1 MSEPTT
7 SAVAVKAARGIAS
20 IVQTVEGASNAS
32 FDLVPE
38 SDLSKIT
45 RLTIYTLPEF
55 GTRKIVTRGVT
66 DTSTTVGVV
75 IVDRLASKDLIEARL
90 LLEEQI
96 AEKIERAQFDGF
108 IVTQIEYS
116 PLYDPELFKQMRVF
130 LGVIVAT
137 VKGIA

>member
-38 SDLSKIT
+38 NDLSKIT
-45 RLTIYTLPEF
+45 RLTICTLPEF

-66 DTSTTVGVV
+66 DTVTTVGVS
-75 IVDRLASKDLIEARL
+75 IVDRLASKDLIEDRL
-90 LLEEQI
+90 ALEERI

-108 IVTQIEYS
+108 IVTEIEFS
-116 PLYDPELFKQMRVF
+116 PLYYPHLFKQMRLF